1 MLHLGR
7 ELVRVRIAVESPA
20 LRSTRRATMTA
31 RVISSPSPSP
41 SRKAVNSQSAA
52 SGVPRMQTV
61 RLGVHFED
69 RSALEDISLDFQTG
83 ETTSLVGPNG
93 AGKSTLLRCLDGI
106 LAPTHGEVF
115 LDGQPI
121 SRPSPRVAYV
131 PQRSDVDWKFPISV
145 LDVALMG
152 RALRTSRLLPIP
164 DRDREDA
171 LAALAQV
178 RMHRYAPVQI
188 GALSGGQQQRVF
200 IARALLQEADIFL
213 LDEPFSGVDAPT
225 QALVLEVLDNL
236 RLAGK
241 TIVFATHDLVMA
253 ERSADVCVFLNRR
266 VVAAGPPSQVLT
278 VRNLQSTFGGTA
290 AFNVESRPSA

>member
-1 MLHLGR
+1 
-7 ELVRVRIAVESPA
+7 
-20 LRSTRRATMTA
+20 MTA
-31 RVISSPSPSP
+31 HEISAPSP
-41 SRKAVNSQSAA
+41 SRNAGNSQLAGPGA
-52 SGVPRMQTV
+52 SRMQTV
-61 RLGVHFED
+61 RLSVHFED
-69 RSALEDISLDFQTG
+69 RSALEDISLDFQAG

-106 LAPTHGEVF
+106 LPPTHGEVF
-115 LDGQPI
+115 LDGQLVL
-121 SRPSPRVAYV
+121 RPSPRVAYV

-152 RALRTSRLLPIP
+152 RALRSTRLMPVP
-164 DRDREDA
+164 ERDREEA

-178 RMHRYAPVQI
+178 RMRRFAPVQI

-200 IARALLQEADIFL
+200 IARALLQEADVFL

-225 QALVLEVLDNL
+225 QALVLQVLDNL

-241 TIVFATHDLVMA
+241 TIVFATHDLIMA
-253 ERSADVCVFLNRR
+253 ERSADVCVLLNRR
-266 VVAAGPPSQVLT
+266 VVAAGPPSRILT

-290 AFNVESRPSA
+290 VFNVEQRPPA